1 MSQSFSV
8 ISPART
14 APRVP
19 APPPLPT
26 AERGAS
32 AGLFDD
38 TDEDMRRLTADI
50 TRVLSG
56 RPDLRVVGPRMDGPG
71 PAEAE
76 AIMAV
81 AALDDAIDPFEW
93 QASELRGAPRATND
107 AAGWLSRAKR
117 DRGRQRLRTAGSWCV
132 SLGIIGAIIAG
143 VASAVPEAALFFT
156 AFELIRSATGL

>member
-1 MSQSFSV
+1 MSYSFSV
-8 ISPART
+8 LSPGRT

-38 TDEDMRRLTADI
+38 ADEDLRRLTADI

-56 RPDLRVVGPRMDGPG
+56 RPDLRVVGPGSDDPG
-71 PAEAE
+71 PVEAD
-76 AIMAV
+76 MTV
-81 AALDDAIDPFEW
+81 AAADDATDPFEW
-93 QASELRGAPRATND
+93 QASELPGAARATND

-117 DRGRQRLRTAGSWCV
+117 DRGRERLRTAVSWCV
-132 SLGIIGAIIAG
+132 SLGIVGAIIAG
-143 VASAVPEAALFFT
+143 VAGSVPGGALFFG
-156 AFELIRSATGL
+156 ALEEIRRSTGL